1 MHGIHATEFYYFSVI
16 SSKPIYSWWQQ
27 GRSIKFST
35 VKGRKNNL
43 FFIWGSPSCYCCYHR
58 MHLNRLNWP
67 PLAPCA
73 AEITAQHHI
82 NLDCQT
88 LAAVGRQDHCRTDL
102 CDQMDVVWLNSP
114 SEITAFPQDLL
125 LSPLGLQWDFS
136 STDNSRIRGSG
147 PHIMGF
153 SAMQFGEGWTEEK
166 ESSDSMHWQEQK
178 IGCRARTVG

>member
-35 VKGRKNNL
+35 VKERKNNL

-82 NLDCQT
+82 SLDCQT
-88 LAAVGRQDHCRTDL
+88 SAAVGRQDHCRTDL

-136 STDNSRIRGSG
+136 STDNSRMRESG

-166 ESSDSMHWQEQK
+166 ESSDSMHWQERK